1 MNEVQD
7 SSFILLLGIDCG
19 VAFLCYL
26 INPSISLFSG
36 ENNICILKKIAE
48 Q

>member
-1 MNEVQD
+1 MNEDQD

-26 INPSISLFSG
+26 INPRISLFVAD
-36 ENNICILKKIAE
+36 NNICS
-48 Q
+48 